1 MVEEAKGHTRRAGE
15 VIAIAGDRTKWQ
27 TQLFYR
33 FRVVTHSSGQNG
45 GKEEPAPRQ
54 AGFHT
59 LN

>member
-33 FRVVTHSSGQNG
+33 FRVATRPSGRTAA
-45 GKEEPAPRQ
+45 KKSLPRVKP
-54 AGFHT
+54 GSIH
-59 LN
+59 